1 MHKPDP
7 LPETLFAPAERAPA
21 EKVREQVSL
30 FRQYPVLRQIIDAT
44 PDVLVVLNSC
54 RQIVYTNQT
63 MLRYMGAECVEQVCG
78 LRTGEAFGCMHSTDM
93 PAGCGTSEACS
104 TCGAVRGILTSL
116 GGKANEQ
123 ECRIIRMNGDAL
135 DLRVRVSPLDVDGE
149 RFAIFTVADIAHEKR
164 RRALERV
171 FFHDVL
177 NTAGSIQGLSQLL
190 ASETGPESEQ
200 AGLAGMFL
208 RASRRL
214 ISEIESHRD
223 LTAAE
228 EGDLRPHCRFLSLG
242 QLVTDAVET
251 FSGHEVANGRNLVV
265 RADGPDLLAW
275 TDLVLAGRV
284 VGNMIRNALE
294 ASRRGD
300 TVTVSCSRSDEW
312 VVVEV
317 HNGAS
322 MPREVALQMFQ
333 RSFSTKAP
341 DRGLGTYGMKLIME
355 RYLNGRVTFHTS
367 PETGTTF
374 RAHFPVSPPQTTD

>member
-1 MHKPDP
+1 MHEPDP

-30 FRQYPVLRQIIDAT
+30 FRQYPVLQQIIDAT

-54 RQIVYTNQT
+54 RQIVYTNRT

-78 LRTGEAFGCMHSTDM
+78 LRPGEVFGCMHSTEM

-123 ECRIIRMNGDAL
+123 DCRIIRMNGDAL
-135 DLRVRVSPLDVDGE
+135 DLRVRVSPLDIDGE

-164 RRALERV
+164 RRALERA

-177 NTAGSIQGLSQLL
+177 NTAGSIQGLSHLL
-190 ASETGPESEQ
+190 AAGAEAGSDTANL
-200 AGLAGMFL
+200 AGLFL
-208 RASRRL
+208 RASER
-214 ISEIESHRD
+214 IVSEIESHRD

-228 EGDLRPHCRFLSLG
+228 EGDLRPHFRFLSLR
-242 QLVTDAVET
+242 QLVADAVET

-275 TDLVLAGRV
+275 TDPVLAGRV
-284 VGNMIRNALE
+284 AGNMIRNALE
-294 ASRRGD
+294 AAAKGD
-300 TVTVSCSRSDEW
+300 SVTISCARLDEW
-312 VVVEV
+312 AVVEV
-317 HNGAS
+317 HNPAA
-322 MPREVALQMFQ
+322 MPREVALQVFQ

-341 DRGLGTYGMKLIME
+341 DRGLGTYGMKLLLE

-374 RAHFPVSPPQTTD
+374 RAHFPVSPPHTAD